1 MLVYS
6 FKYAFSFSIVLS
18 RACLL
23 LIALCTFIETFVRL
37 VLLVLLVYV
46 RRFLAYKN
54 PLGMLP
60 RFIKCLVV

>member
-6 FKYAFSFSIVLS
+6 FKYAFSLSTVLS

-23 LIALCTFIETFVRL
+23 LIALCLFIETFVRL
-37 VLLVLLVYV
+37 VLLVLPVYV
-46 RRFLAYKN
+46 RHFLAYKN